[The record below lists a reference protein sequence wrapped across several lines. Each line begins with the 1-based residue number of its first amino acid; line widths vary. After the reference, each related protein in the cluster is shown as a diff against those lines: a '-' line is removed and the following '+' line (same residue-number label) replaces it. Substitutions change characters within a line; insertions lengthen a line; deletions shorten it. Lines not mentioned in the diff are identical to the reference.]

1 MDKELEILCKRPWEF
16 LAKTGGIPQHLKSP
30 LGELM
35 EAYIR
40 QAHALGKVDGLKELT
55 EAAS

>member
-1 MDKELEILCKRPWEF
+1 MDKELEMLCKRPWEF

-40 QAHALGKVDGLKELT
+40 QSYTAGKLKAFEELT
-55 EAAS
+55 EDAS